1 MSFFYF
7 RFVCIRWYRFLS
19 HLCRSL
25 LGFGFQ
31 DGGEASERF
40 TQTNRRNHYTL
51 WNLIF
56 CFLSERF
63 LWNRNQSLCPCAYTT
78 TQCALHMH
86 IRHIILHFRLFIGYE
101 NENEFRCFCCLDL
114 CVSCVG
120 TTNRHLFERRKN
132 SVTSAVGCSTNVT
145 RVLECFS
152 QKNLW
157 SICADICHCRKEKY
171 VLKCS
176 HI

>member
-1 MSFFYF
+1 MYFYLVGLSFFYF

-19 HLCRSL
+19 HLCRSFWL
-25 LGFGFQ
+25 RFSRRRW
-31 DGGEASERF
+31 GEASNRF

-56 CFLSERF
+56 RFLSGWF

-78 TQCALHMH
+78 THARTLHNSSFSL
-86 IRHIILHFRLFIGYE
+86 IYWLWEWVYAFLLFGSV
-101 NENEFRCFCCLDL
+101 CLGLGQQIDI
-114 CVSCVG
+114 
-120 TTNRHLFERRKN
+120 F
-132 SVTSAVGCSTNVT
+132 VGCSINVT
-145 RVLECFS
+145 RVLEFFL
-152 QKNLW
+152 KRNYDPYAPTYVIVEWKW
-157 SICADICHCRKEKY
+157 SKKEWKY